1 MAYFRPTKYFVDT
14 DTSPRRAKVIGGPN
28 RNQRRFNKRLVNR
41 LGAFNTLMTRT
52 VGRRTTV
59 TVARG
64 EGFTNKRDAERFARK
79 NNGVIWYAFTD
90 R

>member
-1 MAYFRPTKYFVDT
+1 MSLRPTKYFVDT
-14 DTSPRRAKVIGGPN
+14 DVTPRLAKVVTGPN
-28 RNQRRFNKRLVNR
+28 RNQRKYRRRLVNR
-41 LGAFNTLMTRT
+41 LGMYNTLMTRT

-79 NNGVIWYAFTD
+79 HNGVIWNAFTD